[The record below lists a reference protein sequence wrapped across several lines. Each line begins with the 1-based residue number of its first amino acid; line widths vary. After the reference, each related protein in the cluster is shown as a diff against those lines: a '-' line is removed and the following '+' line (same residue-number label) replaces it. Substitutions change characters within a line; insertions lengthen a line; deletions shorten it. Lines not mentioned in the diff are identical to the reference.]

1 MVDTTKTIA
10 AYYRRSTTD
19 QENSIDRQRL
29 AFQTFLKNSGEYAEN
44 AEEFI
49 EDGISGDSSVDRPI
63 QGRLLKNIESGKLA
77 IDELFVASTDRWGRF
92 STAYKAQFTLP
103 LKRKSVALR
112 TPTSIIDFNK
122 PTDDLLYDLHC
133 NLAYI
138 DNHERSAKVTSGIAS
153 KALKKTLKL
162 LPCYGL
168 RREGERL
175 VIEEAQT
182 EVVRLIYSK
191 YLETGS
197 KHKVTEYLNNELKVL
212 SPAGKATWNIQTVS
226 KILTN
231 PKLSGHYVY
240 GRLSK
245 GKLHSFD
252 GTALP
257 QQRQEDLKGKEIRNS
272 NSICSYTPDLIEP
285 VIDLATYGK
294 VQQKLIEKTLPKKQ
308 REGRRNK
315 FTGLLKCSC
324 GRNMRARYRNGHPV
338 YACPSGKA
346 GGCNGGEYR
355 EHLISTAIL
364 EVVKNHLLSGDAEK
378 KIGKILQEQ
387 DDVNSEDLVRLND
400 LENKYKVAGARLL
413 DLESCLPDGFRE
425 QMRTLKAEI
434 DTIKARV
441 SSCNAAGVDTGDA
454 AKAMAEGYRKLLNGK
469 SDEELLERD
478 TLEQYIADIQLQ
490 YVFQRTGSKV
500 FTAIDT
506 VTIRGSLGYDARK
519 GTTLYRSCVEDG
531 VSTLKVRTKVP
542 LPTYFEPD
550 RPMSYSPMI

>member
-112 TPTSIIDFNK
+112 TPTSVIDFNK

-191 YLETGS
+191 YS
-197 KHKVTEYLNNELKVL
+197 V
-212 SPAGKATWNIQTVS
+212 
-226 KILTN
+226 
-231 PKLSGHYVY
+231 
-240 GRLSK
+240 
-245 GKLHSFD
+245 
-252 GTALP
+252 
-257 QQRQEDLKGKEIRNS
+257 
-272 NSICSYTPDLIEP
+272 SYTHL
-285 VIDLATYGK
+285 
-294 VQQKLIEKTLPKKQ
+294 TLPTN
-308 REGRRNK
+308 RE
-315 FTGLLKCSC
+315 
-324 GRNMRARYRNGHPV
+324 V
-338 YACPSGKA
+338 
-346 GGCNGGEYR
+346 
-355 EHLISTAIL
+355 
-364 EVVKNHLLSGDAEK
+364 
-378 KIGKILQEQ
+378 
-387 DDVNSEDLVRLND
+387 
-400 LENKYKVAGARLL
+400 
-413 DLESCLPDGFRE
+413 
-425 QMRTLKAEI
+425 
-434 DTIKARV
+434 
-441 SSCNAAGVDTGDA
+441 
-454 AKAMAEGYRKLLNGK
+454 
-469 SDEELLERD
+469 
-478 TLEQYIADIQLQ
+478 
-490 YVFQRTGSKV
+490 
-500 FTAIDT
+500 
-506 VTIRGSLGYDARK
+506 
-519 GTTLYRSCVEDG
+519 
-531 VSTLKVRTKVP
+531 
-542 LPTYFEPD
+542 
-550 RPMSYSPMI
+550 

>member
-1 MVDTTKTIA
+1 MFSTNKKIA

-29 AFQTFLKNSGEYAEN
+29 AFQTFLKNSGEYQED

-49 EDGISGDSSVDRPI
+49 EDGISGDSSVNRPV
-63 QGRLLKNIESGKLA
+63 QGSLLNNIASGKLD

-92 STAYKAQFTLP
+92 STAYKGQFTLP

-112 TPTSIIDFNK
+112 TPTSVIDFNK

-162 LPCYGL
+162 ATCYGL

-175 VIEEAQT
+175 VIEEAQA
-182 EVVRLIYSK
+182 EVVRLIYDK

-197 KHKVTEYLNNELKVL
+197 KHKVTEFLNNELKVL
-212 SPAGKATWNIQTVS
+212 SPAGKEKWNIKTVS

-231 PKLSGHYVY
+231 PKLSGHFVY
-240 GRLSK
+240 GRISK

-257 QQRQEDLKGKEIRNS
+257 QQRQEDLKGKERRND
-272 NSICSYTPDLIEP
+272 NFICTFTPDLIEP

-294 VQQKLIEKTLPKKQ
+294 VQVRLIENTQPKKT
-308 REGRRNK
+308 REGCRHK
-315 FTGLLKCSC
+315 FTKLLKCSC
-324 GRNMRARYRNGHPV
+324 GRNMWAKYRAGRPV
-338 YACPSGKA
+338 YRCPKGKI
-346 GGCNGGEYR
+346 GGCSGGEYR
-355 EHLISTAIL
+355 EHLIITALL
-364 EVVKNHLLSGDAEK
+364 ETVKSNLLGADAENR
-378 KIGKILQEQ
+378 IRKILQEQ
-387 DDVNSEDLVRLND
+387 NSVNSEDLLRLHE
-400 LENKYKVAGARLL
+400 LENKYRVAGDRLL
-413 DLESCLPDGFRE
+413 DLESVLPHGFRE

-434 DTIKARV
+434 DTLKARV
-441 SSCNAAGVDTGDA
+441 STCNQADVDTADE
-454 AKAMAEGYRKLLNGK
+454 AKALAESYSELLGGK

-478 TLEQYIADIQLQ
+478 LLEQYVTEIKLQ
-490 YVFQRTGSKV
+490 YVFQRSGQKIYS
-500 FTAIDT
+500 AIDA
-506 VTIRGSLGYDARK
+506 VTIQSSLGKDSRME
-519 GTTLYRSCVEDG
+519 TTAFGGYAWDRD
-531 VSTLKVRTKVP
+531 LKPQFLSVVNKR
-542 LPTYFEPD
+542 
-550 RPMSYSPMI
+550 RC